1 MIAIYTLTSALHNEQ
16 AVAAATQQFLSSL
29 DIDYDLKGADFTHYG
44 TAPLSL
50 IYVRTGG
57 TEGLFKSLLP
67 QLKSHAPHPIYLLTS
82 GQSNSLAA
90 SMEILSYLRQQG
102 VKGEI
107 IHGSPAHINL
117 RITELLQVAKA
128 RRSLRGKRLGVI
140 GQPSDWLI
148 SSHADAQAIH
158 DLLGVELVYVDIQEV
173 LEVFNGIGLDN
184 SEIEITPWQQPAP
197 NVAAALP
204 DAMRLYHALRQ
215 VVERHRLAGFTI
227 RCFDLLTA
235 IHNTGCLALAVL
247 NAEGIVAGCEGDV
260 PAALS
265 MIIAQELLGFTGFQA
280 NPSFIDSDTGMVTL
294 AHCTIPLNLVSSYEL
309 DTHFE
314 SGIGVG
320 IRGDIFEGD
329 ATLFKVSGDLSRHF
343 VAQGTMAVNEPD
355 PNLCRTQVNLSL
367 DDPSLVQYY
376 FLSSPIG
383 NHHIV
388 LPGYHQSLLDEF
400 MRAMNNV

>member
-1 MIAIYTLTSALHNEQ
+1 MNKISIYTLTSSLHDEK
-16 AVAAATQQFLSSL
+16 AVAISTQQFLSSL
-29 DIDYDLKGADFTHYG
+29 EVDYDFKGADFTDYG

-57 TEGLFKSLLP
+57 TEGLFKSLFP
-67 QLKSHAPHPIYLLTS
+67 QLKAPHPIYLLTS

-102 VKGEI
+102 VVGEI
-107 IHGSPAHINL
+107 LHGSPLHINL
-117 RITELLQVAKA
+117 RLADLQRVAAA
-128 RRSLRGKRLGVI
+128 RLHLQGQRLGVI

-148 SSHADAQAIH
+148 ASHVDTQLVC
-158 DLLGVELVYVDIQEV
+158 DKLGVELVQIDIQEV
-173 LEVFNGIGLDN
+173 LDIFNCVPLNN
-184 SEIEITPWQQPAP
+184 STIDINPWRPPTPI
-197 NVAAALP
+197 VAKALP

-215 VVERHRLAGFTI
+215 VVERYRLAGFTI

-235 IHNTGCLALAVL
+235 LHNTGCLALAVL
-247 NAEGIVAGCEGDV
+247 NAEAIVAGCEGDV

-265 MIIAQELLGFTGFQA
+265 MLIAQALLGITGFQA
-280 NPSFIDSDTGMVTL
+280 NPSSIDPDTGMMTL

-343 VAQGTMAVNEPD
+343 IAEGTMAVNK
-355 PNLCRTQVNLSL
+355 PNPCLCRTQVNISL
-367 DDPSLVQYY
+367 DDPQLVKDY
-376 FLSSPIG
+376 FLTTPIG

-388 LPGYHQSLLDEF
+388 LPGYHQSLLEEF
-400 MRAMNNV
+400 MRSI